1 VFSAVFERILVSLE
15 SELQNVYRT
24 NSLYLNDTEY
34 FVTIDANETDVPR
47 NCCQRVYGEFSGESR
62 CGPRSAYSPGAV
74 GHTGRRLCCFEGQS
88 DTSAEPG
95 VYAERDRPLP
105 GGFGL
110 ENIDEI
116 LPSEQQVI
124 ELMALQASLAKKKRV
139 YGCESVRESETGPLS
154 RPKLTHNFGD

>member
-1 VFSAVFERILVSLE
+1 MFQEIAASDFVENFQVRAVADPDQLTRREQLPTLDAAYAVLKDNPILALSPYMRNATARYLE
-15 SELQNVYRT
+15 V
-24 NSLYLNDTEY
+24 
-34 FVTIDANETDVPR
+34 
-47 NCCQRVYGEFSGESR
+47 
-62 CGPRSAYSPGAV
+62 
-74 GHTGRRLCCFEGQS
+74 
-88 DTSAEPG
+88 
-95 VYAERDRPLP
+95 
-105 GGFGL
+105 FGL